1 MQRRPESDAEKEKL
15 RMEEAIEGRKTDGRR
30 DYSTQR
36 RRRLEKKITR
46 SCLAIPDGRT
56 NGRRTRWHLLLLNGV
71 TAAVAADTPEKGRTE
86 MSNGGGVKTTAKTGM
101 AVTTAKPPPS
111 WERFRAE
118 LSENKLRTKH
128 KIFRIRRDNLQHCV
142 TLQLAF
148 QQQFGGTIQT
158 ATQIARLSLRLL
170 GRRSPSSRS
179 ASLPFP
185 SHV

>member
-30 DYSTQR
+30 DYSTQRR

-101 AVTTAKPPPS
+101 AVTTAAAIFYLG
-111 WERFRAE
+111 EMAE
-118 LSENKLRTKH
+118 LSENKLRPKH
-128 KIFRIRRDNLQHCV
+128 QNMRF
-142 TLQLAF
+142 
-148 QQQFGGTIQT
+148 
-158 ATQIARLSLRLL
+158 
-170 GRRSPSSRS
+170 
-179 ASLPFP
+179 
-185 SHV
+185 

>member
-1 MQRRPESDAEKEKL
+1 
-15 RMEEAIEGRKTDGRR
+15 MEEAIEGRKTDGRR
-30 DYSTQR
+30 DYSTQRR

-118 LSENKLRTKH
+118 LSENKLRTKQH
-128 KIFRIRRDNLQHCV
+128 KIFRIRRDNLQHCIA
-142 TLQLAF
+142 LQLAF

-158 ATQIARLSLRLL
+158 ATQIARLSASSVAVVAVRL
-170 GRRSPSSRS
+170 
-179 ASLPFP
+179 P